1 MPVSDTEKKNNHQ
14 TLYRKYR
21 PMSFADVHGQE
32 HVTDVLIASMEKNDV
47 GHAYLF
53 IGTRGIGKT
62 TIARVFAKDLG
73 CNPEDIYEIDGA
85 SHRKIDDIR
94 AIRDAVGTL
103 PFSSPYKIY
112 IIDEVHMLTKE
123 AFNALLKTLEEPPA
137 HVIFMMATT
146 EPEKI
151 PDTII
156 SRCQVYRLRRPSIT
170 VIAENLQSVVEKE
183 EKKIEKEA
191 SELIALFAHGSFRD
205 SLSILQMV
213 MSLSDDKKIS
223 VDEVEHVLGASS
235 RKVLFE
241 YLSACAQINT
251 EKIME
256 ILYTIEKDDND
267 AYMFVVRMVQQMRD
281 LLHVRFI
288 PARRKELL
296 EKSDSLESDWI
307 EKHLGTEGK
316 VLNAQFLSVLLDMQ
330 GRLRNAANPHI
341 LLQIGMMEWVAI
353 VQEKA

>member
-1 MPVSDTEKKNNHQ
+1 MTDSKAKNNHQ
-14 TLYRKYR
+14 TLYRRYR
-21 PMSFADVHGQE
+21 PESFADVHGQE
-32 HVTDVLIASMEKNDV
+32 HVTDVLMASMKKSDV

-156 SRCQVYRLRRPSIT
+156 SRCQVYRLRRPSIAT
-170 VIAENLQSVVEKE
+170 IAENIDRVVQKEK
-183 EKKIEKEA
+183 KKIEKEA

-205 SLSILQMV
+205 SLSILQKV
-213 MSLSDDKKIS
+213 MSFSDDKKIS
-223 VDEVEHVLGASS
+223 VNEVEHVLGASS
-235 RKVLFE
+235 RKTMFD
-241 YLSACAQINT
+241 YLSACAVLDT
-251 EKIME
+251 ERIME
-256 ILYTIEKDDND
+256 ILYTIEKDDHD

-281 LLHVRFI
+281 LLHARFV

-296 EKSDSLESDWI
+296 EISDEVERDWI
-307 EKHLGTEGK
+307 EKYIGTEGK
-316 VLNAQFLSVLLDMQ
+316 VLNAHFLSTLLDLQ
-330 GRLRNAANPHI
+330 GRLRNAANPHT
-341 LLQIGMMEWVAI
+341 LLQIGMMEWAGS
-353 VQEKA
+353 VQEK